1 MTELGH
7 KGLPGV
13 EGKFFKTRG
22 ISTQEQG
29 YETSLGFYGGSVK
42 KDDEGK
48 VVFDMRAGLDKKVDT
63 FDRFGDPRV
72 RSIDEHTANAGL
84 FLGRAARVWKNRAT
98 GLLET
103 VKLKNKSD
111 AKIKSEEAWKENKA
125 KWEDKPAVQNIAPRS
140 LLKLSA
146 EGFGK
151 GYALRYRGTPQ
162 EIAQNAERLGLSE
175 YYGAHPWG
183 IEIKKPEIYSEGTS
197 LYDIL
202 VAEKEGKLPLQEVD
216 HTQAFAE
223 SAKYVRS
230 IHDKYGA
237 IGELLTMDIQFQN
250 REGSAVSNPVLGLPD
265 IVWNSGTT
273 MSETAQK
280 ATDIMDFLVNVS
292 FWEHKTGATPED
304 IQTDLDTIL
313 TNYNDPQV
321 IRAVRSFVNPE
332 RRSKKPTLPGESKLG
347 ILHNVARLGA
357 DKDFTTSV
365 RQDVFG
371 ATEKYLENHRQQT
384 SA

>member
-29 YETSLGFYGGSVK
+29 YESSLGFYGGSVK

-98 GLLET
+98 GLLEA
-103 VKLKNKSD
+103 VKLKDKSEAKKHSEDTWEKNKS
-111 AKIKSEEAWKENKA
+111 
-125 KWEDKPAVQNIAPRS
+125 KWDNKPAAQNIAPRS

-146 EGFGK
+146 EGFGN

-162 EIAQNAERLGLSE
+162 EISENADRLGLSE

-183 IEIKKPEIYSEGTS
+183 IEIKKPEIYSQGIS
-197 LYDIL
+197 LYDII
-202 VAEKEGKLPLQEVD
+202 VAQKEGKIPLQD
-216 HTQAFAE
+216 IDRNQALGEA
-223 SAKYVRS
+223 AKYAREV
-230 IHDKYGA
+230 HDKHGA

-250 REGSAVSNPVLGLPD
+250 AEGGVVSNPVLGLPD
-265 IVWNSGTT
+265 IVWNNDAT
-273 MSETAQK
+273 MSETAKK
-280 ATDIMDFLVNVS
+280 ATDIMDFVVNTS
-292 FWEHKTGATPED
+292 FWEHKAGINPEE
-304 IQTDLDTIL
+304 IQKDLDTIL
-313 TNYNDPQV
+313 ASYDDPQV
-321 IRAVRSFVNPE
+321 IRAVRSFVNPD
-332 RRSKKPTLPGESKLG
+332 RRSKKPTLPGENKLG

-357 DKDFTTSV
+357 DKDHTSNV
-365 RQDVFG
+365 RRDVFS
-371 ATEKYLENHRQQT
+371 ATERYLANQRQST
-384 SA
+384 T